1 MSMHTEARCLANPAA
16 QKKLA
21 RALNAS
27 TRAAGR
33 YKQMDDHHR
42 ENKRS
47 IRNRGALIPSVIYLA
62 CRHDGVAHTLKELSA
77 HLDPEKVTK
86 KDVGKTF
93 KKCQEVLNLNVGP
106 AKAKDLIER
115 FCNYCFK
122 ISNNAKRSEQ
132 TKRGKCVV
140 PLWPRAPGRGSRCSV
155 SVVPYSWRES
165 GSIGRSSESR

>member
-1 MSMHTEARCLANPAA
+1 MSMHTEARCLANPTA

-62 CRHDGVAHTLKELSA
+62 CRYKGVAHTLIQEGDK
-77 HLDPEKVTK
+77 T
-86 KDVGKTF
+86 DVYKAF
-93 KKCQEVLNLNVGP
+93 MRCKEVLGNEQEWDTLHSMP
-106 AKAKDLIER
+106 RTHEER
-115 FCNYCFK
+115 NTFFREGGNEISFCH
-122 ISNNAKRSEQ
+122 IS
-132 TKRGKCVV
+132 
-140 PLWPRAPGRGSRCSV
+140 LF
-155 SVVPYSWRES
+155 
-165 GSIGRSSESR
+165 